1 MISSYFVRLMPIK
14 KTIYAYLYIPQV
26 HQIASYRATSNYKV
40 HIVCIS
46 NGGCNALKVI
56 YLCLQLFMFLFTRF
70 LYFFTWCVSVS
81 ILRGLLVFFYLL
93 LCNEFLKCLF
103 AFDFMEVFA
112 KKKIFL
118 DWCICLLR

>member
-1 MISSYFVRLMPIK
+1 MPTIIYVFV
-14 KTIYAYLYIPQV
+14 YQIP
-26 HQIASYRATSNYKV
+26 
-40 HIVCIS
+40 
-46 NGGCNALKVI
+46 L
-56 YLCLQLFMFLFTRF
+56 
-70 LYFFTWCVSVS
+70 FFTWCVSVS

-93 LCNEFLKCLF
+93 LCNEFSKCLF

>member
-1 MISSYFVRLMPIK
+1 MHF
-14 KTIYAYLYIPQV
+14 
-26 HQIASYRATSNYKV
+26 N
-40 HIVCIS
+40 
-46 NGGCNALKVI
+46 KVI

-118 DWCICLLR
+118 DWCICLLL